1 MLEEGWVGG
10 SAKPYEQK
18 LKTATPTLQKFNDQL
33 QNQVSDADELIDSAT
48 EQVA

>member
-1 MLEEGWVGG
+1 MLEEGWMGG

-18 LKTATPTLQKFNDQL
+18 LKTSTPTLQKFNDQL
-33 QNQVSDADELIDSAT
+33 QKQISDADELIESAK